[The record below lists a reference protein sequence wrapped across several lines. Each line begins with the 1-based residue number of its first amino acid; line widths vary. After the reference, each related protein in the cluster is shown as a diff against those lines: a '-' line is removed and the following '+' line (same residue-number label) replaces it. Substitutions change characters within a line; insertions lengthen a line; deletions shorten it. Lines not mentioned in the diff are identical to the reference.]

1 MPKFNIVDIAG
12 SQQDIDFDVTAYRAA
27 GEAKLSLSQHL
38 ETLYPSQMAGPSTF
52 EQCMAQAG
60 MFVRADRAGGIQPPT
75 MKAVMDGGLRMDAA
89 SIVRNDG
96 TGNNTV
102 TGRLLF
108 PEVIMQIIESELSE
122 SHDDLLRGYDGMIAT
137 TAFVTSPKIDQPVI
151 NVTAPLDDKYRSQ
164 PIAQLAEP
172 AALVTITLAERSHR
186 IPTKA
191 IGLTI
196 SDQALEATTLD
207 LVGIAMTQQAGQERI
222 RVVEDAISGMISA
235 SPDIDTDPDGVGL
248 TAFTAKSLDANIS
261 TAGTIT
267 QKAWIHFLRDNYRKM
282 SISHI
287 MCDIDTALAL
297 EGRAGR
303 PLMYSVPDSQATG
316 VANLGDDPNSPRI
329 DALFTIENLGLSA
342 PRVLLL
348 DTALIGANT
357 VVGLDSRY
365 AIRRVV
371 NVNAAYSAIENYVM
385 RRATSFRV
393 DYGEISHKLM
403 ADAWSKMTLT
413 L

>member
-1 MPKFNIVDIAG
+1 MPKFNIVDHAG
-12 SQQDIDFDVTAYRAA
+12 SRQEIDFDVTAYAAA
-27 GEAKLSLSQHL
+27 GDNQQSLSQHL
-38 ETLYPSQMAGPSTF
+38 ETMYPSQAGGPTTF

-60 MFVRADRAGGIQPPT
+60 MFVRGDNASGIHPPT
-75 MKAVMDGGLRMDAA
+75 MKAIVDGKLNMDAA

-108 PEVIMQIIESELSE
+108 PEVIMQIIESELS
-122 SHDDLLRGYDGMIAT
+122 SSKDDLLAGYNDMIAT
-137 TAFVTSPKIDQPVI
+137 TAFVTSPKVDQPVI

-172 AALVTITLAERSHR
+172 ASLVTITLAERSHR
-186 IPTKA
+186 IPTKS

-207 LVGIAMTQQAGQERI
+207 LVGIAMTQQANQERI
-222 RVVEDAISGMISA
+222 RIVEEAIQDMTA
-235 SPDIDTDPDGVGL
+235 ATADVDTDPDGVGL
-248 TAFTAKSLDANIS
+248 TAFQADTLDDLIVAAGGATGIS
-261 TAGTIT
+261 FT
-267 QKAWIHFLRDNYRKM
+267 QKAWIHFLRDNYRTM
-282 SISHI
+282 TVSHI
-287 MCDIDTALAL
+287 ICDVDSAL
-297 EGRAGR
+297 EIENR
-303 PLMYSVPDSQATG
+303 TG
-316 VANLGDDPNSPRI
+316 KPMVTTDDPRSPRI
-329 DALFTIENLGLSA
+329 DSLFSVDNLGITA
-342 PRVLLL
+342 PKILLV

-357 VVGLDSRY
+357 IVGLDKRY
-365 AIRRVV
+365 AIRRIV

-403 ADAWSKMTLT
+403 ADAWKKMTLT
-413 L
+413 V

>member
-1 MPKFNIVDIAG
+1 MPKFNVQTTQG
-12 SQQDIDFDVTAYRAA
+12 QQEIDFDVTAYRAA
-27 GEAKLSLSQHL
+27 GENNLSLSQYL
-38 ETLYPSQMAGPSTF
+38 ETQYPSDPKASGTTF
-52 EQCMAQAG
+52 EQCMQQSG
-60 MFVRADRAGGIQPPT
+60 MFIRQDRSAGIHPPT
-75 MKAVMDGGLRMDAA
+75 MKQVLEGGLKMDAA

-96 TGNNTV
+96 ADRNTV

-122 SHDDLLRGYDGMIAT
+122 SHDDLLRGYDSMVAT
-137 TAFVTSPKIDQPVI
+137 TAFVTSPKVDQPVI

-172 AALVTITLAERSHR
+172 AALVTITLSERSHN

-196 SDQALEATTLD
+196 SDQALEATSLD

-222 RVVEDAISGMISA
+222 RVVEDAISGMIA
-235 SPDIDTDPDGVGL
+235 ATADVDTDPDGVGL
-248 TAFTAKSLDANIS
+248 TSFTAQSLDSAI
-261 TAGTIT
+261 TAAGEMT
-267 QKAWIHFLRDNYRKM
+267 QKAWIHYLRDNYRKM

-297 EGRAGR
+297 ENRTGR
-303 PLMYSVPDSQATG
+303 PTMYGISDSQATG
-316 VANLGDDPNSPRI
+316 AASLGDDPSSPRI
-329 DALFTIENLGLSA
+329 DALFSIENLGLSA

-365 AIRRVV
+365 AIRRIV
-371 NVNAAYSAIENYVM
+371 NVNASYSAIENYVM

-413 L
+413 V

>member
-1 MPKFNIVDIAG
+1 MTKFNVQTTQG
-12 SQQDIDFDVTAYRAA
+12 QQEIDFDVTAYRAA
-27 GEAKLSLSQHL
+27 GESNRSLSQHL
-38 ETLYPSQMAGPSTF
+38 ETLYPSDPAANSSTF
-52 EQCMAQAG
+52 EQCMQQSG
-60 MFVRADRAGGIQPPT
+60 MFVRGDRAGGIHPPT
-75 MKAVMDGGLRMDAA
+75 MKQVLDGGLTMDAA

-122 SHDDLLRGYDGMIAT
+122 SKDDLLQGYDDMVAT
-137 TAFVTSPKIDQPVI
+137 TAFVTSPKVDQPVI
-151 NVTAPLDDKYRSQ
+151 NVTAPLSDEVRSQ
-164 PIAQLAEP
+164 PVAQLAEP

-186 IPTKA
+186 IPTKS

-196 SDQALEATTLD
+196 SDQALEAVSLD

-222 RVVEDAISGMISA
+222 RVVEDAISGMIA
-235 SPDIDTDPDGVGL
+235 ATADVDTDPDGVGL
-248 TAFTAKSLDANIS
+248 TAFTAKSLDDTI
-261 TAGTIT
+261 TVAGNIT

-282 SISHI
+282 SLSHI

-297 EGRAGR
+297 EGR
-303 PLMYSVPDSQATG
+303 TG
-316 VANLGDDPNSPRI
+316 KPTIAVDDPNSPRI
-329 DALFTIENLGLSA
+329 DSLFTVANLGITE
-342 PRVLLL
+342 PKILLL

-365 AIRRVV
+365 AIRRIV

-403 ADAWSKMTLT
+403 ADSWSKMTLT
-413 L
+413 V